1 MDYRTAV
8 YEGIKK
14 APIQAIRKWFSVSP
28 DQPFA
33 ACVNGAAL
41 LGLGLSDLHLV
52 RRPNKQILV
61 IEAFP
66 ELSSTVICPV
76 CKADRRLGRGSIRE
90 KGGPRW
96 RFNKSSFAESAPI
109 PWCGSMRR
117 FGYAQATT

>member
-41 LGLGLSDLHLV
+41 LGLGLSVSNLV
-52 RRPNKQILV
+52 SRLGKSTLV
-61 IEAFP
+61 LEAFP

-76 CKADRRLGRGSIRE
+76 CKASGTVFKHTMALNDDHRWSRE
-90 KGGPRW
+90 QIADWVAGL
-96 RFNKSSFAESAPI
+96 
-109 PWCGSMRR
+109 
-117 FGYAQATT
+117 